1 MTLNNAKRLEKKECT
16 ELDSLIT
23 TANEENKEKRRFR
36 KKDPNLEKEKNRQRR
51 WESSWTNLPAEKKRK
66 LDMDRFKRRKQIK
79 AETGE
84 KRERE
89 EEENE
94 LIPEKE
100 DNK

>member
-1 MTLNNAKRLEKKECT
+1 MRKIKK
-16 ELDSLIT
+16 
-23 TANEENKEKRRFR
+23 KRRFR
-36 KKDPNLEKEKNRQRR
+36 KEIQIRRKKKNRQRR
-51 WESSWTNLPAEKKRK
+51 WGSSWTNLPAEKKRK

>member
-1 MTLNNAKRLEKKECT
+1 MRKIKKKEDL
-16 ELDSLIT
+16 ERKIQI
-23 TANEENKEKRRFR
+23 RR
-36 KKDPNLEKEKNRQRR
+36 KKKNRQRR